1 MDNKNYLMYIMSGD
15 VKTVEFNEAFE
26 FNILDEARAPLY
38 IINKGN
44 IKKWI
49 EERAVYSIRPNSR
62 ALKSVQGL
70 SKLAA
75 DYDTAMKVDAAVI
88 TDNYWIRQEQ
98 DSRIYQDIV
107 FTKNDFFGLALYR
120 DITAISS
127 RSSRSPELTN
137 IGTQEK
143 GWKLEN
149 GVWWLYKNEP
159 IEEVISE
166 YIAYRLGKA
175 LGYNIAEYE
184 IVDSGKFIKTKDFTQ
199 GQYNLQ
205 HIDSIV
211 SDHMEEDKLVPDDD
225 YKYNYMTLKG
235 IDEKLAEEYISI
247 CILDAICEN
256 YDRHTKNYGLL
267 TDRHTGK
274 IISLAPNYDNNNSIL
289 ANYGITARHLGGLLQ
304 HFMGFVNENDIP
316 LKLPQLSRE
325 TVKQIVEET
334 YALVNHEFDREMI
347 TDFIFSGYNK
357 LKQLSK

>member
-1 MDNKNYLMYIMSGD
+1 MDNKNNLMYIMSGD

-26 FNILDEARAPLY
+26 FNILDEARAPIY

-88 TDNYWIRQEQ
+88 TDNYWIGREQ
-98 DSRIYQDIV
+98 DIRQYKDIV
-107 FTKNDFFGLALYR
+107 FTKNDFFTLALYR
-120 DITAISS
+120 DITALSS
-127 RSSRSPELTN
+127 RPGRSPELTN

-149 GVWWLYKNEP
+149 GEWWLYKNEP
-159 IEEVISE
+159 VEEVVSE

-175 LGYNIAEYE
+175 MGYRMAEYE
-184 IVDSGKFIKTKDFTQ
+184 IVDGGKFIKTKDFTQ
-199 GQYNLQ
+199 GKYNLQ

-211 SDHMEEDKLVPDDD
+211 SDHREGDKIVPDDD
-225 YKYNYMTLKG
+225 YKYNYLTLKE

-267 TDRHTGK
+267 TDSNTGK

-289 ANYGITARHLGGLLQ
+289 ANYGITADHLGGLLQ
-304 HFMGFVNENDIP
+304 HFIRFVKENRIP
-316 LKLPQLSRE
+316 LKLPSLSKK
-325 TVKQIVEET
+325 TVEQIVEET
-334 YALVNHEFDREMI
+334 YALVNHDFDQKLI
-347 TDFIFSGYNK
+347 TNFIISGYNK
-357 LKQLSK
+357 LKAVN